1 MAYKSVKH
9 YGAHTDRSIYGD
21 HLLASDGSGMTY
33 GEMRIRNCPETN
45 IVTPEELTVLIQA
58 CANKDILA
66 GSITRPPQVERTLEL
81 AAEFYDVYLYD
92 TSLDRV
98 EVTDRYAVEL
108 ITQLEAAE
116 DSDYQPADEE
126 VVEYVTTVHDAA
138 ASDALQL
145 QSAS

>member
-21 HLLASDGSGMTY
+21 RLLASDGNGMTY
-33 GEMRIRNCPETN
+33 GEMRIQNCPETN
-45 IVTPEELTVLIQA
+45 IVTPEELTILIQA

-66 GSITRPPQVERTLEL
+66 GNITRPPQVETTLEL

-116 DSDYQPADEE
+116 DIDYQPAHEE
-126 VVEYVTTVHDAA
+126 VVEYVTTVHEAV
-138 ASDALQL
+138 ASDALQP
-145 QSAS
+145 QPA